1 MELYRLLI
9 MGEPILLI
17 VIPLAGAAA
26 ALAGKLAGLRRVFT
40 VLALSS
46 FAGMAGVLGFQY
58 ADGPGGEGAGAA
70 LYTLGG
76 FEGEPGIAMVLSG
89 SAWLASV
96 LIVLIGALTAVFS
109 LGRREFDLR
118 YYFFLLMMTA
128 GMETV
133 VLTGDIFTMFVGLEV
148 VALAAYVLI
157 AWERSGEGLL
167 ASLKY
172 LFLSSAAILF
182 FLFGVFV
189 VYRDFGSLSFEVIAR
204 RVGEWGEI
212 GGGLGERPGLGL
224 GRPGGRGWGKGRGRG
239 GRAGRGG
246 HRGGERGGDWFRGG
260 RPVCG
265 DRGAYRLHSVS
276 HVAAGGS
283 RLGASSHIGS
293 AFGGADQDFVSR
305 DVPYSRCIF
314 GTAYRSDADVARR
327 GYGDCGGG
335 LGAGSE

>member
-1 MELYRLLI
+1 

-17 VIPLAGAAA
+17 VIPLAGAGA
-26 ALAGKLAGLRRVFT
+26 ALAGKLTGLRRVFT

-58 ADGPGGEGAGAA
+58 ADGAAGGAGGGGDHGPSFTGGRRLEEGTAGGREGAGGA
-70 LYTLGG
+70 LHTLGG

-157 AWERSGEGLL
+157 AWERGGEGLL

-204 RVGEWGEI
+204 RVGEL
-212 GGGLGERPGLGL
+212 GGGGQ
-224 GRPGGRGWGKGRGRG
+224 GRGWGWG
-239 GRAGRGG
+239 GLG
-246 HRGGERGGDWFRGG
+246 GGD
-260 RPVCG
+260 
-265 DRGAYRLHSVS
+265 
-276 HVAAGGS
+276 AAGG
-283 RLGASSHIGS
+283 
-293 AFGGADQDFVSR
+293 GGLV
-305 DVPYSRCIF
+305 
-314 GTAYRSDADVARR
+314 
-327 GYGDCGGG
+327 GGG
-335 LGAGSE
+335 TGGRLVLRWPPCVWGSVCVPPSFRFTRGCRRLTPGRLILYRLCFRGC